1 MAEEVVQAVWKG
13 PFDFLLLL
21 VKRQEK
27 CAKGR
32 TGPKERQNFLDLK
45 ILTFSRQ

>member
-32 TGPKERQNFLDLK
+32 TVDQKRGR
-45 ILTFSRQ
+45 TFWI